1 MKPKP
6 FIRVVKATRHAPHDA
21 PGGQQSNAI
30 EGPILQSPSRP
41 ICSILDTRL
50 SGEARAAKQAV
61 LTPRFVT
68 AVRRTLEL
76 QEGAGVLNAL
86 RQMVTEPPCGVP

>member
-1 MKPKP
+1 M
-6 FIRVVKATRHAPHDA
+6 RRTTLRA
-21 PGGQQSNAI
+21 GQQSNAI

-41 ICSILDTRL
+41 ICSILNTRL
-50 SGEARAAKQAV
+50 SVEARASEQAI
-61 LTPRFVT
+61 LTPQCLT

-86 RQMVTEPPCGVP
+86 RQTLTEQPCGVP